1 MFTKQITYLQKI
13 LQFAKNIIVLKNF
26 IVLSSQKPLLLL
38 QNFIVCRKFYSTQK
52 IKRFSR
58 IFSQKT
64 VYDIK
69 QNFRQSYFF
78 CKS

>member
-38 QNFIVCRKFYSTQK
+38 QNFTVCRKFYSTQK

-78 CKS
+78 L